1 MWIRSQDRKLLADI
15 KAIGA
20 YSIEIRASIGGNRAD
35 TGPLGEYESEERAVE
50 VLDEIQ
56 ENINVLEHDKVYKSR
71 HEEMYAQGRYVYQMP
86 EK

>member
-56 ENINVLEHDKVYKSR
+56 ESLWDCLNVDENVIAKVY
-71 HEEMYAQGRYVYQMP
+71 EMP